1 MLDKSKNLLLDRLL
15 KYYEEND
22 DLFKDGQHSSVA
34 EIRKEAFTSLKEI
47 GLPSNKDEKW
57 RSTNL
62 ASIYAQDFV
71 FNSSAAEYNKSINEI
86 FVCEV
91 HGFNTQAVSM
101 LNGWFYSPNEEKI
114 NVHENG
120 LIVGS
125 ILEAQKRFPELFAK
139 YFNTVAIT
147 NTHGLTAANAAL
159 FHDGLFIYVPDG
171 VIVEKAIQL
180 IKMIN
185 REDNLMVNS
194 RNLIVLGKNSQLSFL
209 HCDDSINHSSSF
221 NNTVTE
227 VVISENAHFNLYK
240 LQNLNDS
247 TSLVNSTFI
256 KQERNS
262 SSKVN
267 VITYNGGLIRN
278 ELYVDLVGEGADADL
293 NGVYLMD
300 KKQHIDNQVFVR
312 HAVPNCTSSEL
323 FKGVLDNESTGVFS
337 GYILVERDAQ
347 NTLAFQQ
354 NNNILFSEK
363 AKIDTQP
370 FLEIYADDVKCSH
383 GATVGQLDNEALF
396 YMKQRGISNEDARL
410 LLMFAFTAEVTAKIG
425 IPSLRQ
431 TIEDMIKKR
440 LRGELS
446 ICDKCVLH
454 CSIPDM
460 PMEFDIDLSKI

>member
-1 MLDKSKNLLLDRLL
+1 MLDKSRNLLQERLL
-15 KYYEEND
+15 KYSEENGN
-22 DLFKDGQHSSVA
+22 LLNDGWHSSVV
-34 EIRKEAFTSLKEI
+34 EIRKDALSTLKEK
-47 GLPSNKDEKW
+47 GLPNNKNEKW

-62 ASIYAQDFV
+62 ASLYAQDFV
-71 FNSSAAEYNKSINEI
+71 FNDLAAEYNKSLNEI

-91 HGFNTQAVSM
+91 HGFDRQTVSM
-101 LNGWFYSPNEEKI
+101 LNGWFYSPNKEKL

-125 ILEAQKRFPELFAK
+125 IIEAQKQFPELFTK
-139 YFNTVAIT
+139 YFNSVAKA
-147 NTHGLTAANAAL
+147 NTHGLTAANAAF

-171 VIVEKAIQL
+171 LIVEKAIQL

-227 VVISENAHFNLYK
+227 VIISENAHFNLYK

-300 KKQHIDNQVFVR
+300 KKQHIDNQVFIN

-323 FKGVLDNESTGVFS
+323 FKGVLDEESSGVFS
-337 GYILVERDAQ
+337 GYIYVARDAQ
-347 NTLAFQQ
+347 NTQAFQQ
-354 NNNILFSEK
+354 NNNILFSSK

-410 LLMFAFTAEVTAKIG
+410 LLMFAFTAEVTSKIG
-425 IPSLRQ
+425 IESLRQ

-454 CSIPDM
+454 CSVPDM
-460 PMEFDIDLSKI
+460 PMEFDIDSSKI